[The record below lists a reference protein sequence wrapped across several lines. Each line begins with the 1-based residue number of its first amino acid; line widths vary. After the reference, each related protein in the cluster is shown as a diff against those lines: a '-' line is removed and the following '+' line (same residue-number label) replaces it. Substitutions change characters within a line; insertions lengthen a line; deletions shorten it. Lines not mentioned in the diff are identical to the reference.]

1 MASWLS
7 STAFSPSLPDHCTP
21 QNYFL
26 TRLSSD
32 FHTCIPTPLAF
43 FSTLLGS
50 FSILSWLFAQLPQIV
65 KNYNLQSTS
74 GLSIFFLIE
83 WCLGDATN
91 LFGALLTNQATWQ
104 VIVAGYYVF
113 VDVVL
118 VLQYVWYTHFK
129 PWREER
135 QAAQGGRASRDSASR
150 GPAVIEGV
158 SGSGE
163 ASSRPSSSSDPN
175 QNDKSSS
182 KPLPAPFNA
191 FRFPASFSP
200 REKGTPS
207 SSHPTIHRLR
217 QNNPSPAPSPKTL
230 LLLAMLCA
238 VLGTASPPPH
248 TTLTT
253 SDPPPPSPTF
263 PLGRLLSWTST
274 LLYLGSRLPQLYK
287 NHTRRSTTGLSPS
300 LFLAAFFGNL
310 FYSASLLANPLAW
323 ASVPPFGIHGWAGPA
338 GSDRPTWRAL
348 AAPFFLGAAGVLA
361 LDAAMGAQFL
371 AYGEGGT
378 VVRVRV
384 RDRRGRGHWRRVSG
398 WMRGWVPSGQVEGE
412 REGEGVLVRGA
423 GRGLL
428 GEGVGR
434 GYGGVE
440 RGVVRGG

>member
-7 STAFSPSLPDHCTP
+7 PTAFSLSLPDHCTP

-50 FSILSWLFAQLPQIV
+50 LSILSWLFAQLPQIF

-118 VLQYVWYTHFK
+118 VLQYMWYTHFK
-129 PWREER
+129 PWREEHKS
-135 QAAQGGRASRDSASR
+135 ADGGRSRRGSASR
-150 GPAVIEGV
+150 RPPIIEGV

-163 ASSRPSSSSDPN
+163 ASSRPSSSNDPN
-175 QNDKSSS
+175 HDDKSSS
-182 KPLPAPFNA
+182 KPLPVPFNA

-207 SSHPTIHRLR
+207 SSNPTIHRLR
-217 QNNPSPAPSPKTL
+217 HSTPSPAPSPKTIL
-230 LLLAMLCA
+230 LISMLCA
-238 VLGTASPPPH
+238 IFTTASPIHPTTH
-248 TTLTT
+248 TL
-253 SDPPPPSPTF
+253 PPSSTSTSTSTAS
-263 PLGRLLSWTST
+263 LGRLLSWTST

-300 LFLAAFFGNL
+300 LFIAAFFGNL
-310 FYSASLLANPLAW
+310 FYSSSLLCNPLAW
-323 ASVPPFGIHGWAGPA
+323 ASYPPFGLHGWAGPA
-338 GSDRPTWRAL
+338 GSDRPVWLAL
-348 AAPFFLGAAGVLA
+348 AAPFWLGAAGVLA
-361 LDAAMGAQFL
+361 LDGAMGAQFL
-371 AYGEGGT
+371 AFGEREA
-378 VVRVRV
+378 VVRVK
-384 RDRRGRGHWRRVSG
+384 DGRGRRNWRRVSG
-398 WMRGWVPSGQVEGE
+398 WMRGWVPSVQAG
-412 REGEGVLVRGA
+412 GEGVVIVEER
-423 GRGLL
+423 RGLL
-428 GEGVGR
+428 HGEGTGR
-434 GYGGVE
+434 ALGGYGAVE
-440 RGVVRGG
+440 GG

>member
-50 FSILSWLFAQLPQIV
+50 LSILSWLFAQLPQIF

-118 VLQYVWYTHFK
+118 VLQYIWYTHVK
-129 PWREER
+129 PWREEH
-135 QAAQGGRASRDSASR
+135 SSSR
-150 GPAVIEGV
+150 GSRPRGGSGSRRDPVIEGI
-158 SGSGE
+158 SGSDEG
-163 ASSRPSSSSDPN
+163 SSRPSSSNDPN
-175 QNDKSSS
+175 RDDKSSS
-182 KPLPAPFNA
+182 KPRPVPFNA

-217 QNNPSPAPSPKTL
+217 HSTPSPAPSPKTIL
-230 LLLAMLCA
+230 LISMLCA
-238 VLGTASPPPH
+238 ILSTASPITHP
-248 TTLTT
+248 TITQLTINT
-253 SDPPPPSPTF
+253 PPSETPTAS
-263 PLGRLLSWTST
+263 LGRLLSWTST

-300 LFLAAFFGNL
+300 LFVAAFFGNL
-310 FYSASLLANPLAW
+310 FYASSLLANPLAW
-323 ASVPPFGIHGWAGPA
+323 ASYPPFGLHGWLGPA
-338 GSDRPTWRAL
+338 GSDRATWLAL
-348 AAPFFLGAAGVLA
+348 AAPFWLGAAGVLA

-371 AYGEGGT
+371 AFGEREA
-378 VVRVRV
+378 VVRVK
-384 RDRRGRGHWRRVSG
+384 DGRGRSHWRRVSG
-398 WMRGWVPSGQVEGE
+398 WMRGWVPSVQAG
-412 REGEGVLVRGA
+412 GEGVVIVEERRGLLRGEGA
-423 GRGLL
+423 GRA
-428 GEGVGR
+428 VG

-440 RGVVRGG
+440 AG

>member
-7 STAFSPSLPDHCTP
+7 SSAFSPSLPDHCSP

-26 TRLSSD
+26 TRLSAD

-43 FSTLLGS
+43 FSTLLGGL
-50 FSILSWLFAQLPQIV
+50 SILSWLFAQLPQIF

-118 VLQYVWYTHFK
+118 VLQYIWYTHFK
-129 PWREER
+129 PWREEHKST
-135 QAAQGGRASRDSASR
+135 QGGRLRKGSASR
-150 GPAVIEGV
+150 RPPVLEGV
-158 SGSGE
+158 SGSDG
-163 ASSRPSSSSDPN
+163 ASSRPSSSNDPN
-175 QNDKSSS
+175 RDDKPSS

-200 REKGTPS
+200 FEKGTPS

-217 QNNPSPAPSPKTL
+217 QSTPSPSPSPKTL
-230 LLLAMLCA
+230 LLLTTLCA
-238 VLGTASPPPH
+238 ILSTASPIPTP
-248 TTLTT
+248 TPLS
-253 SDPPPPSPTF
+253 SDPSTTASPL
-263 PLGRLLSWTST
+263 LGRLLSWTST

-287 NHTRRSTTGLSPS
+287 NHTRRSTTGLSPA
-300 LFLAAFFGNL
+300 LFVAAFFGNL
-310 FYSASLLANPLAW
+310 FYASSLLANPLAW
-323 ASVPPFGIHGWAGPA
+323 ASYPAFGLHGWVGPA
-338 GSDRPTWRAL
+338 PSDRATWRAL
-348 AAPFFLGAAGVLA
+348 AAPFWLGAAGVLA

-371 AYGEGGT
+371 VFGERDA
-378 VVRVRV
+378 VVRVR
-384 RDRRGRGHWRRVSG
+384 DGRGRSHWRRVSG
-398 WMRGWVPSGQVEGE
+398 WMRGWVPSVQAG
-412 REGEGVLVRGA
+412 GEGVVIVEER
-423 GRGLL
+423 RGLL
-428 GEGVGR
+428 HGEGTGRVGG

-440 RGVVRGG
+440 AGGERSG